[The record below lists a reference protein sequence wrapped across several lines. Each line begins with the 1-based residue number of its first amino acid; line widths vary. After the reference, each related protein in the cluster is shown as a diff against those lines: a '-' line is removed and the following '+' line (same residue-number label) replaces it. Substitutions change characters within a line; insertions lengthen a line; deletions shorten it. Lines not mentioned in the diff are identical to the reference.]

1 MYIGMVCGVHFF
13 NIYIFFLSLKAVKLC
28 FSSILGGGSLAL
40 VLEGGKIQHSLHLF
54 VHMTCSCSAGKRV
67 ALCQNGI
74 ENGHV

>member
-1 MYIGMVCGVHFF
+1 M
-13 NIYIFFLSLKAVKLC
+13 KLC
-28 FSSILGGGSLAL
+28 FSSIFGGGSLAL